1 MNNLTTEEKFYFI
14 ECFFSRGKIYSSAFK
29 GFRSKYGPH
38 KVTSETTLKRII
50 DNFMQYGTIQNRR
63 HDLPGPSASIA
74 VEKNID
80 KVKNYFEQNPNASIR
95 KGAQALKISK
105 TTLHR
110 ILKHFL
116 NMHPYKI
123 TSHQL
128 LTERAMAKRVEFCKT
143 MECLRMENL
152 IKN

>member
-1 MNNLTTEEKFYFI
+1 MNNLTTEEKVYLI
-14 ECFFSRGKIYSSAFK
+14 ECFFSRRKIYISAFK
-29 GFRSKYGPH
+29 GFCSMYGTH

-50 DNFMQYGTIQNRR
+50 DNFMQYRTIQYRR

-80 KVKNYFEQNPNASIR
+80 KIKNYFEQNPNASIR

-116 NMHPYKI
+116 NMHKI
-123 TSHQL
+123 
-128 LTERAMAKRVEFCKT
+128 R
-143 MECLRMENL
+143 
-152 IKN
+152 IK